1 MLLILVSKEDWAGNA
16 RSLEGNDPDILE
28 SLIWNE
34 WNSGFNPP
42 CILIF
47 RRSDF
52 KNVKERVDL
61 KGNIFH
67 MGCEY
72 NR

>member
-1 MLLILVSKEDWAGNA
+1 MLLILVSKEDWVGNV
-16 RSLEGNDPDILE
+16 RLLEGNDFDILE

-34 WNSGFNPP
+34 WNLGFNFL

-47 RRSDF
+47 RRLDF

-61 KGNIFH
+61 KGNIFY